1 MSGPEV
7 DIGGNDTSSHTPKQ
21 HAETM
26 APKQISS
33 SNVPP
38 VLSENEDLLQVEVPV
53 DRAPSPSGSSS
64 WFSRL
69 RNSMSP
75 GPKIPEVSLD
85 VQLPQELGLGELKA
99 LDLLPSLPDIPLVN
113 NENKTICEEIKSKV
127 KLDRLSLREVERMYI
142 EEKTKEKTIAKLI
155 AQHKQKEELIAQLD
169 LQKATVWQ
177 NDLGENVAV
186 IGGYNNNGALQVILR
201 AGRYKID
208 QKYSKP
214 AVVFAGEQTMAY
226 IDKNFDVN
234 PSGKVCAIV
243 DFRGFLPTPAHLPF
257 ALWLL
262 QSGVADLYNAR
273 IDAIYVYESPL
284 IVESFW
290 KLFRTMVPKELAD
303 FITFIDRERIKDHFD
318 LDQISTDMGGEKPLD
333 SFITVQKLAI
343 AQIPKKD
350 SPEKDSAERD
360 SPEEDSAKKDAAER
374 DSPEE
379 DSAKKD
385 STKRAA
391 SEEAESPPPEKKIS
405 LTVESPKEGEPAK
418 PIQDDLGV
426 D

>member
-1 MSGPEV
+1 
-7 DIGGNDTSSHTPKQ
+7 
-21 HAETM
+21 M

-38 VLSENEDLLQVEVPV
+38 VLSENEDLLQVEVPL

-85 VQLPQELGLGELKA
+85 VQLPKELSLGELKA
-99 LDLLPSLPDIPLVN
+99 LDLLPSLPEIPLLN
-113 NENKTICEEIKSKV
+113 NENKTICEEIKSQV

-155 AQHKQKEELIAQLD
+155 AQHKQKEELIAELD
-169 LQKATVWQ
+169 LQKPTVWQ

-186 IGGYNNNGALQVILR
+186 IGGYNNHGALQVILR

-318 LDQISTDMGGEKPLD
+318 LDQISTDMGGEKPFD

-350 SPEKDSAERD
+350 PAERD
-360 SPEEDSAKKDAAER
+360 SPEKDFAEK
-374 DSPEE
+374 DY
-379 DSAKKD
+379 AKKD
-385 STKRAA
+385 SIKRAA

-405 LTVESPKEGEPAK
+405 LTVEPPKEGEPAK